1 VTTDVIRPAA
11 PWVGAAERLDLTYPQ
26 LETLLSG
33 MEAARAQYDD
43 EAAAVAEHLASL
55 ARSRGWLP
63 LERRASLITAD
74 FAMRAGD
81 AGTASV
87 LVKEVAAW
95 ARDTGDVYLEAR
107 SAFVL
112 ATVALAIGDLASTRT
127 EGLHSIR
134 LLPQDAPVGVRIDHL
149 LVTAVGYGAGTPEGD
164 RWYDEVLE
172 LATAARDGE
181 AMLVIHNNRTWHAIV
196 TGDRDGARRHAQ
208 ALTQASREHG
218 APLKAIMV
226 DTVGRMHVMHDE
238 FDDALAVLAPVVDV
252 DGSVTLGEPTGRI
265 DCLLAAASIHRRR
278 EDYPAAATLLDRAE
292 AEARRGGLLASLA
305 AVHEERAIWHAAQG
319 RFSAAFAEHVAFHTT
334 SVQVSSEDAQKQAQ
348 LVHAAYEVEQASR
361 DAVRFRELAYRD
373 ALTGLWNR
381 RFLDEELGRRY
392 AVASS
397 EGTSLTTA
405 IIDVDHFKRINDEL
419 SHECGD
425 AVLRT
430 LGRLFEDAVG
440 AAAEVSAE
448 ALVGRLGGEEFAL
461 IMSGVS
467 AAAGVALCEQV
478 RIAVQDH
485 DWSALTGAV
494 PVTVSIGVSTAPKGI
509 TSPGALMAD
518 ADRNLYAAK
527 RSGRNR
533 VMGDPK
539 V

>member
-1 VTTDVIRPAA
+1 
-11 PWVGAAERLDLTYPQ
+11 
-26 LETLLSG
+26 
-33 MEAARAQYDD
+33 
-43 EAAAVAEHLASL
+43 
-55 ARSRGWLP
+55 
-63 LERRASLITAD
+63 
-74 FAMRAGD
+74 
-81 AGTASV
+81 
-87 LVKEVAAW
+87 
-95 ARDTGDVYLEAR
+95 
-107 SAFVL
+107 
-112 ATVALAIGDLASTRT
+112 
-127 EGLHSIR
+127 
-134 LLPQDAPVGVRIDHL
+134 
-149 LVTAVGYGAGTPEGD
+149 
-164 RWYDEVLE
+164 
-172 LATAARDGE
+172 
-181 AMLVIHNNRTWHAIV
+181 
-196 TGDRDGARRHAQ
+196 
-208 ALTQASREHG
+208 
-218 APLKAIMV
+218 MV

-238 FDDALAVLAPVVDV
+238 FDDALAVLAPVVDD

-494 PVTVSIGVSTAPKGI
+494 PVTVSIGVSTAPQGI